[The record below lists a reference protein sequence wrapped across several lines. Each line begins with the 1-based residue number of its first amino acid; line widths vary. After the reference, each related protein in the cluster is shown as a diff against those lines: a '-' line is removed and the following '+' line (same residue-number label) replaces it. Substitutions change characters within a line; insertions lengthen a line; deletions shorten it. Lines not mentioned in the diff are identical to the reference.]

1 MAYRNKDG
9 EGIGQDWFVE
19 ADNSK
24 NFDSGRRRNILT
36 ETQRDLSN
44 EEANLIASNI
54 GVEKNI
60 VFAEAS
66 ELIPLRKGMSVEQM
80 RQAIMDYQSKH
91 LLDVDGRI
99 GKQTYEE
106 IKAEKYFDNNKLF
119 ETYKVNGISVRDQEL
134 ILYSLRNL
142 RKGSWMYN
150 NIISSVNQLEQAL
163 KLTNNQERL
172 DEYSDFFAEVNRIKD
187 NYKNSPQFKNDLAEN
202 AGPRE
207 SVYLTFKK
215 IAKGEIPVGEGL
227 KQLWGDPRTRFVLS
241 IMLIFGIFPDELKSK
256 IPLMGSFFKR
266 LILLGLI
273 TTMGSGVV
281 KWAGID
287 DMMKDVDEAFEKAKS
302 AAKGLPSPTQA
313 KGDLGAGARDGY
325 KTTSETIDDI
335 KNGKT
340 PSWVQKVYDGV
351 EKGGKKVV
359 KTAQEGAMY
368 FGNKVTELFDGNANL
383 LKSKNEK
390 TLAVP
395 SEEFGTIL
403 PIVSNDEIFPK
414 SKIIDVKRA
423 AETGFGD
430 LKKYFSEGTNKS
442 LLKGVPDEKKKERE
456 KNVTKC
462 VLQICKKGELLGD
475 EALIGNVFLGE
486 DYNSWLGEKEY
497 IKDNFLDDEIKKLTS
512 EINDEDV
519 KNEVMGMS
527 GVLFLNTPDEAISK
541 LKNIQTN
548 NPNDKQK
555 IEEIIEI
562 YQMKL
567 DFDNE
572 IKYLE
577 NIKEIPSGGASE
589 ISKKIIELED
599 KRAKLFNKYK
609 ASKLASNLRKEY
621 SKIYFEKDLLLLKG
635 IPTGYKFDEPNLG
648 KDFYPSMEAQYRK
661 ELFIDKEKIDEAYS
675 KIGNLPT
682 DGGNLDKFY
691 SYFSE
696 ELAKNLEEILKIS
709 KKYEQ
714 REKTI
719 TGLEGKTV
727 DNIIFYE
734 FSGNLDNLSYE
745 EQFIVDILFKYNEAQ
760 KRIEDVKNTID
771 NLKNGDIETI
781 NNLKKELD
789 ENSKNAI
796 NFQANRKNYEEKI
809 KEICGKIYK
818 NKLPDNFSEIWNWIN
833 GSNTVSRYKELENRM
848 KIIYG
853 DNYTFGAEG
862 VSTALLGLKIY
873 FDKVTGDVKQEVV
886 IGLNN
891 DKLNLN
897 LEQAGLLDSYKVFYD
912 SLPERFKKYFTDY
925 KNKEEMNKTR
935 ISGIIDSIRI
945 VNKEIKKE
953 ENKNMNGDHNSFKNQ
968 YKNFTKELE
977 DFGKKEIKI

>member
-1 MAYRNKDG
+1 MAYRNKDW
-9 EGIGQDWFVE
+9 EWIGQDWFVE

-24 NFDSGRRRNILT
+24 NFDSWRRRNILT

-54 GVEKNI
+54 WVEKNI

-66 ELIPLRKGMSVEQM
+66 ELIPLRKWMSVEQM

-99 GKQTYEE
+99 WKQTYEE

-119 ETYKVNGISVRDQEL
+119 ETYKVNWISVRDQEL
-134 ILYSLRNL
+134 ILHSLRNL
-142 RKGSWMYN
+142 RKWSWMYN

-187 NYKNSPQFKNDLAEN
+187 NYKNSPQFKKDWNEN
-202 AGPRE
+202 AWPRE

-215 IAKGEIPVGEGL
+215 IAKWEIPVWEWL

-241 IMLIFGIFPDELKSK
+241 IMLIFWIFPDELKSK
-256 IPLMGSFFKR
+256 IPLMWSFFKR
-266 LILLGLI
+266 LILLWLI
-273 TTMGSGVV
+273 TTMWSGVV
-281 KWAGID
+281 KWAWID

-302 AAKGLPSPTQA
+302 AAKWLPSPTQA
-313 KGDLGAGARDGY
+313 KWDLWAGARDWY

-335 KNGKT
+335 KNWKT
-340 PSWVQKVYDGV
+340 PSWVQKVYDWV
-351 EKGGKKVV
+351 EKGWKKVV
-359 KTAQEGAMY
+359 KTAQEWATY
-368 FGNKVTELFDGNANL
+368 FWNKVTELFDGNANL

-395 SEEFGTIL
+395 SEEFWTIL

-423 AETGFGD
+423 AETGFWD

-442 LLKGVPDEKKKERE
+442 LLKWVPDEKKKERE

-462 VLQICKKGELLGD
+462 VLQICKKWKLLWD
-475 EALIGNVFLGE
+475 EALIWNVFLWE
-486 DYNSWLGEKEY
+486 DYNSWLWEKEY

-512 EINDEDV
+512 KINDKDV
-519 KNEVMGMS
+519 KNEVMWMS

-555 IEEIIEI
+555 IEEIKNI

-567 DFDNE
+567 DFDNGVKSLEE
-572 IKYLE
+572 IQTVWWIHMINEQLQRIQTE
-577 NIKEIPSGGASE
+577 
-589 ISKKIIELED
+589 
-599 KRAKLFNKYK
+599 RANLFNKYRTN
-609 ASKLASNLRKEY
+609 LAVWLKEQY
-621 SKIYFEKDLLLLKG
+621 NKIYNEKDKLLLNLV
-635 IPTGYKFDEPNLG
+635 PSNFTVDEPNLW
-648 KDFYPSMEAQYRK
+648 KEWYPTINAHDRK
-661 ELFIDKEKIDEAYS
+661 ELLNDKEKLDINFS
-675 KIGNLPT
+675 KIWELPT
-682 DGGNLDKFY
+682 DWWNLDSFY
-691 SYFSE
+691 LYFTDETAISLKNILEISE
-696 ELAKNLEEILKIS
+696 KYAKRELEIDWLTEKEGNYEFDWKKWEEISNEDKLTVEILLKYTEI
-709 KKYEQ
+709 KNKIE
-714 REKTI
+714 
-719 TGLEGKTV
+719 
-727 DNIIFYE
+727 IF
-734 FSGNLDNLSYE
+734 
-745 EQFIVDILFKYNEAQ
+745 
-760 KRIEDVKNTID
+760 KNTVE
-771 NLKNGDIETI
+771 NLKNRDVEEINKFKETLKNDSE
-781 NNLKKELD
+781 NNPNFFR
-789 ENSKNAI
+789 ENIS
-796 NFQANRKNYEEKI
+796 NYENKI
-809 KEICGKIYK
+809 KEICWKIYK

-833 GSNTVSRYKELENRM
+833 WSNTVSRYKELENRM

-853 DNYTFGAEG
+853 DNYTFWAEG

-873 FDKVTGDVKQEVV
+873 FDKVTWDVKQEVV
-886 IGLNN
+886 IELKD

-897 LEQAGLLDSYKVFYD
+897 LEQAWLLDSYKVFYD

-935 ISGIIDSIRI
+935 ISWIIDSIRI
-945 VNKEIKKE
+945 VNKEIKRE
-953 ENKNMNGDHNSFKNQ
+953 ENKNMNGDHNSFKDQ
-968 YKNFTKELE
+968 YKTFTEKLK
-977 DFGKKEIKI
+977 DFWEKEIKI

>member
-1 MAYRNKDG
+1 MAYRNKDW
-9 EGIGQDWFVE
+9 EWIGQDWFVE

-24 NFDSGRRRNILT
+24 NFDSWRRRNILT

-54 GVEKNI
+54 WVEKNI

-66 ELIPLRKGMSVEQM
+66 ELIPLRKWMSVEQM

-99 GKQTYEE
+99 WKQTYEE

-119 ETYKVNGISVRDQEL
+119 ETYKVNWISVRDQEL

-142 RKGSWMYN
+142 RKWSWMYN

-202 AGPRE
+202 AWPRE

-215 IAKGEIPVGEGL
+215 IAKWEIPVWEWL

-241 IMLIFGIFPDELKSK
+241 IMLIFWIFPDELKSK
-256 IPLMGSFFKR
+256 IPLMWSFFKR
-266 LILLGLI
+266 LILLWLI
-273 TTMGSGVV
+273 TTMWSGVV
-281 KWAGID
+281 KWAWID

-302 AAKGLPSPTQA
+302 AAKWLPSPTQA
-313 KGDLGAGARDGY
+313 KWDLWAGARDWY

-335 KNGKT
+335 KNWKT
-340 PSWVQKVYDGV
+340 PSWVQKVYDWV
-351 EKGGKKVV
+351 EKGWKKVF
-359 KTAQEGAMY
+359 KTAQEWAMY
-368 FGNKVTELFDGNANL
+368 FWNKVTELFDGNANL

-390 TLAVP
+390 AVP
-395 SEEFGTIL
+395 SEEFWTIL

-423 AETGFGD
+423 AEKGFWN
-430 LKKYFSEGTNKS
+430 LKKYFSEETNKS
-442 LLKGVPDEKKKERE
+442 LLKWVPDEKRKERE

-462 VLQICKKGELLGD
+462 VLQICKKWELLWD
-475 EALIGNVFLGE
+475 EALIWNVFLWE
-486 DYNSWLGEKEY
+486 DYNSLLWEKEY

-512 EINDEDV
+512 KINDKDV
-519 KNEVMGMS
+519 KNEVMWMS

-555 IEEIIEI
+555 IEEIKNI

-567 DFDNE
+567 DFDNGV
-572 IKYLE
+572 KSLE
-577 NIKEIPSGGASE
+577 KIQTVWWIPVINE
-589 ISKKIIELED
+589 QLQRIQTE
-599 KRAKLFNKYK
+599 RANLFNKYRTN
-609 ASKLASNLRKEY
+609 LAVWLKEQY
-621 SKIYFEKDLLLLKG
+621 NKIYNEKDKLLLNLV
-635 IPTGYKFDEPNLG
+635 PSNFTVDEPNLW
-648 KDFYPSMEAQYRK
+648 KEWYPTINAHDRK
-661 ELFIDKEKIDEAYS
+661 ELLNDKEELDINFPKIWE
-675 KIGNLPT
+675 LPT
-682 DGGNLDKFY
+682 DWWNLDSFY
-691 SYFSE
+691 LYFTDETAISLKNILEISE
-696 ELAKNLEEILKIS
+696 KYAKRELKIDWLTEKEGNYEFDWKEWEKISNEDKLTVEILLKYTEIKNKI
-709 KKYEQ
+709 E
-714 REKTI
+714 
-719 TGLEGKTV
+719 
-727 DNIIFYE
+727 IF
-734 FSGNLDNLSYE
+734 
-745 EQFIVDILFKYNEAQ
+745 
-760 KRIEDVKNTID
+760 KNTVE
-771 NLKNGDIETI
+771 NLKNRDVEEINKFKETLKNDSE
-781 NNLKKELD
+781 NNL
-789 ENSKNAI
+789 
-796 NFQANRKNYEEKI
+796 NFFREKISNYENKI
-809 KEICGKIYK
+809 KEICWKIYK
-818 NKLPDNFSEIWNWIN
+818 NKLPDNFSEIWDWVNW
-833 GSNTVSRYKELENRM
+833 SNTVSRYKELENRM

-853 DNYTFGAEG
+853 DNYTFWAEG

-873 FDKVTGDVKQEVV
+873 FDKVTWDVKQEVV

-897 LEQAGLLDSYKVFYD
+897 LEQAWLLDSYKVFYD

-935 ISGIIDSIRI
+935 ISWIIDSIRI

-968 YKNFTKELE
+968 YKSFTKKLE
-977 DFGKKEIKI
+977 DFWEKEIKI

>member
-1 MAYRNKDG
+1 MAYRNKDW
-9 EGIGQDWFVE
+9 EWIGQDWFVE

-24 NFDSGRRRNILT
+24 NFDSWRRRNILT

-54 GVEKNI
+54 WVEKNI

-66 ELIPLRKGMSVEQM
+66 ELIPLKKWMSVEQM

-99 GKQTYEE
+99 WKQTYEE

-119 ETYKVNGISVRDQEL
+119 ETYKVNWISVRDQEL
-134 ILYSLRNL
+134 ILHSLRNL
-142 RKGSWMYN
+142 RKWSWMYN

-202 AGPRE
+202 AWPRE

-215 IAKGEIPVGEGL
+215 IAKWEIPVWEWL

-241 IMLIFGIFPDELKSK
+241 IMLIFWIFPDELKSK
-256 IPLMGSFFKR
+256 IPLMWSFFKR
-266 LILLGLI
+266 LILLWLI
-273 TTMGSGVV
+273 TTMWSGVV
-281 KWAGID
+281 KWAWID
-287 DMMKDVDEAFEKAKS
+287 DMIKDVDEAFEKAKS
-302 AAKGLPSPTQA
+302 AAKWLPSLTQA
-313 KGDLGAGARDGY
+313 KWDLWAGARDWY

-335 KNGKT
+335 KNWKT
-340 PSWVQKVYDGV
+340 PSWVQKVYDWV
-351 EKGGKKVV
+351 EKGWKKVV
-359 KTAQEGAMY
+359 KTAQEWAMY
-368 FGNKVTELFDGNANL
+368 FWNKVTELFDGNANL

-395 SEEFGTIL
+395 SEEFWTIL

-414 SKIIDVKRA
+414 SKIIDVKKA
-423 AETGFGD
+423 AEAGFWD

-442 LLKGVPDEKKKERE
+442 LLKWVPYEKRKERE

-462 VLQICKKGELLGD
+462 VLQICEKWELLWD
-475 EALIGNVFLGE
+475 EALIWNVFLWE
-486 DYNSWLGEKEY
+486 DYNSWLWEKEY

-519 KNEVMGMS
+519 KNEVMWMS

-555 IEEIIEI
+555 IEEIKNI

-567 DFDNE
+567 DFDNGV
-572 IKYLE
+572 KSLE
-577 NIKEIPSGGASE
+577 
-589 ISKKIIELED
+589 KIQTVWWIHMINEQLQRIQTE
-599 KRAKLFNKYK
+599 RANLFNKYRTN
-609 ASKLASNLRKEY
+609 LAVWLKEQY
-621 SKIYFEKDLLLLKG
+621 NKIYNEKDKLLLNLV
-635 IPTGYKFDEPNLG
+635 PSNFTVDEPNLW
-648 KDFYPSMEAQYRK
+648 KEWYPTINAHDRK
-661 ELFIDKEKIDEAYS
+661 ELLNDKENLDINFPKIWE
-675 KIGNLPT
+675 LPT
-682 DGGNLDKFY
+682 DWWNLDSFY
-691 SYFSE
+691 LYFTDETAISLKNILEISE
-696 ELAKNLEEILKIS
+696 KYAKRELEIDWLTEKEGNYEFDWKKWEEISNEDKLTVEILLKYTEI
-709 KKYEQ
+709 KNKIE
-714 REKTI
+714 
-719 TGLEGKTV
+719 
-727 DNIIFYE
+727 IF
-734 FSGNLDNLSYE
+734 
-745 EQFIVDILFKYNEAQ
+745 
-760 KRIEDVKNTID
+760 KNTVE
-771 NLKNGDIETI
+771 NLKNRDVEEINKLKETLKNDSE
-781 NNLKKELD
+781 NNPNFFR
-789 ENSKNAI
+789 ENIS
-796 NFQANRKNYEEKI
+796 NYENKI
-809 KEICGKIYK
+809 KEICWKIYK

-833 GSNTVSRYKELENRM
+833 WSNTVSRYKELENRM

-853 DNYTFGAEG
+853 DNYTFWAEG

-873 FDKVTGDVKQEVV
+873 FDKVTWDVKQEVV
-886 IGLNN
+886 IELKD

-897 LEQAGLLDSYKVFYD
+897 LEQAWLLDSYKVFYD

-935 ISGIIDSIRI
+935 ISWIIDSIRI
-945 VNKEIKKE
+945 VNKEIKRE
-953 ENKNMNGDHNSFKNQ
+953 ENKNMNGDHNSFKDQ
-968 YKNFTKELE
+968 YKTFTEKLK
-977 DFGKKEIKI
+977 DFWEKEIKI

>member
-1 MAYRNKDG
+1 MAYRNKDW
-9 EGIGQDWFVE
+9 EWIGQDWFVE

-24 NFDSGRRRNILT
+24 NFDSWRRRNILT

-54 GVEKNI
+54 WVEKNI

-66 ELIPLRKGMSVEQM
+66 ELIPLRKWMSVEQM

-99 GKQTYEE
+99 WKQTYEE

-119 ETYKVNGISVRDQEL
+119 ETYKVNWISVRDQEL

-142 RKGSWMYN
+142 RKWSWMYN

-202 AGPRE
+202 AWPRE

-215 IAKGEIPVGEGL
+215 IAKWEIPVWEWL

-241 IMLIFGIFPDELKSK
+241 IMLIFWIFPDELKSK
-256 IPLMGSFFKR
+256 IPLMWSFFKR
-266 LILLGLI
+266 LILLWLI
-273 TTMGSGVV
+273 TTMWSGVV
-281 KWAGID
+281 KWAWID

-302 AAKGLPSPTQA
+302 AAKWLPSPTQA
-313 KGDLGAGARDGY
+313 KWDLWAGARDWY

-335 KNGKT
+335 KNWKT
-340 PSWVQKVYDGV
+340 PSWVQKVYDWV
-351 EKGGKKVV
+351 EKGWKKVV
-359 KTAQEGAMY
+359 KTAQEWAMY
-368 FGNKVTELFDGNANL
+368 FWNKVTELFDGNANL
-383 LKSKNEK
+383 LSKNEK
-390 TLAVP
+390 ILAVP
-395 SEEFGTIL
+395 SEEFWTIL

-423 AETGFGD
+423 AETDFWD

-442 LLKGVPDEKKKERE
+442 LLKWVPDEKKKERE

-462 VLQICKKGELLGD
+462 VLQICKKWELLWD
-475 EALIGNVFLGE
+475 EALIWNVFLWE
-486 DYNSWLGEKEY
+486 DYNSWLWEKEY

-512 EINDEDV
+512 KINDKDV
-519 KNEVMGMS
+519 KNEVMWMS

-555 IEEIIEI
+555 IEEIKNI

-567 DFDNE
+567 DFDNGV
-572 IKYLE
+572 KSLE
-577 NIKEIPSGGASE
+577 
-589 ISKKIIELED
+589 KIQTVWWIHMINEQLQRIQTE
-599 KRAKLFNKYK
+599 RANLFNKYRTN
-609 ASKLASNLRKEY
+609 LAVWLKEQY
-621 SKIYFEKDLLLLKG
+621 NKIYNEKDKLLLNLV
-635 IPTGYKFDEPNLG
+635 PSNFTVDEPNLW
-648 KDFYPSMEAQYRK
+648 KEWYPTINAHDRK
-661 ELFIDKEKIDEAYS
+661 ELLNDKENLDINFPKIWE
-675 KIGNLPT
+675 LPT
-682 DGGNLDKFY
+682 DWWNLDSFY
-691 SYFSE
+691 LYFTDETAISLKNILEISE
-696 ELAKNLEEILKIS
+696 KYAKRELEIDWLTEKEGNYEFDWKKWEEISNEDKLTVEILLKYTEI
-709 KKYEQ
+709 KNKIE
-714 REKTI
+714 
-719 TGLEGKTV
+719 
-727 DNIIFYE
+727 IF
-734 FSGNLDNLSYE
+734 
-745 EQFIVDILFKYNEAQ
+745 
-760 KRIEDVKNTID
+760 KNTVE
-771 NLKNGDIETI
+771 NLKNRDVEEINKLKETLKNDSE
-781 NNLKKELD
+781 NNPNFFR
-789 ENSKNAI
+789 ENIS
-796 NFQANRKNYEEKI
+796 NYENKI
-809 KEICGKIYK
+809 KEICWKIYK

-833 GSNTVSRYKELENRM
+833 WSNTVSRYKELENRM

-853 DNYTFGAEG
+853 DNYTFWAEG

-873 FDKVTGDVKQEVV
+873 FDKVTWDVKQEVV
-886 IGLNN
+886 IELKD

-897 LEQAGLLDSYKVFYD
+897 LEQAWLLDSYKVFYD

-935 ISGIIDSIRI
+935 ISWIIDSIRI
-945 VNKEIKKE
+945 VNKEIKRE
-953 ENKNMNGDHNSFKNQ
+953 ENKNMNGDHNSFKDQ
-968 YKNFTKELE
+968 YKTFTEKLK
-977 DFGKKEIKI
+977 DFWEKEIKI

>member
-1 MAYRNKDG
+1 MAYRNKDW
-9 EGIGQDWFVE
+9 EWIGQDWFVE

-24 NFDSGRRRNILT
+24 NFDSWRRRNILT

-54 GVEKNI
+54 WVEKNI

-66 ELIPLRKGMSVEQM
+66 ELIPLRKWMSVEQM

-99 GKQTYEE
+99 WKQTYEE

-119 ETYKVNGISVRDQEL
+119 ETYKVNWISVRDQEL

-142 RKGSWMYN
+142 RKWSWMYN

-202 AGPRE
+202 AWPRE

-215 IAKGEIPVGEGL
+215 IAKWEIPVWEWL

-241 IMLIFGIFPDELKSK
+241 IMLIFWIFPDELKSK
-256 IPLMGSFFKR
+256 IPLMWSFFKR
-266 LILLGLI
+266 LILLWLI
-273 TTMGSGVV
+273 TTMWSGVV
-281 KWAGID
+281 KWAWID

-302 AAKGLPSPTQA
+302 AAKWLPSPTQA
-313 KGDLGAGARDGY
+313 KWDLWAGARDWY
-325 KTTSETIDDI
+325 KTTSETINDI
-335 KNGKT
+335 KNWKT
-340 PSWVQKVYDGV
+340 PSWVQKVYDWV
-351 EKGGKKVV
+351 EKGWKKVV
-359 KTAQEGAMY
+359 KTAQEWAMY
-368 FGNKVTELFDGNANL
+368 FWNKVTELFDGNANL
-383 LKSKNEK
+383 LIKNEK

-395 SEEFGTIL
+395 SEEFWTIL

-423 AETGFGD
+423 AETGFWD
-430 LKKYFSEGTNKS
+430 LKKYFSEETNKA
-442 LLKGVPDEKKKERE
+442 LFKWVPDEKREERE

-462 VLQICKKGELLGD
+462 VLQICKKWELLWD
-475 EALIGNVFLGE
+475 EALIWNVFLWE
-486 DYNSWLGEKEY
+486 DYNSWLWEKEY

-512 EINDEDV
+512 KIKDKDV
-519 KNEVMGMS
+519 KNEVMWMS
-527 GVLFLNTPDEAISK
+527 GVLLRTSPEKAIKQLNSINEK
-541 LKNIQTN
+541 TN
-548 NPNDKQK
+548 KEDKK
-555 IEEIIEI
+555 RIEKIIEI

-577 NIKEIPSGGASE
+577 NIKEIPSGWASE

-609 ASKLASNLRKEY
+609 ASELASNLRKEY
-621 SKIYFEKDLLLLKG
+621 SKIYFEKDLLLLKW
-635 IPTGYKFDEPNLG
+635 IPTGYKFDEPNLW

-675 KIGNLPT
+675 KIWNLPT
-682 DGGNLDKFY
+682 DWWNLDKFY

-727 DNIIFYE
+727 DNITFYE
-734 FSGNLDNLSYE
+734 FSWNLDNLSYE

-809 KEICGKIYK
+809 KEICWKIYK

-833 GSNTVSRYKELENRM
+833 WSNTVSRYKELENRM
-848 KIIYG
+848 KIISS
-853 DNYTFGAEG
+853 DTTFWADDVSEKLLELENYFKGTLEKERGKTKIKDVPNLLKGYVEFYNEVKKTEKIPENITQILPEPANIEDSPILKVIDYNNQFGNAIENN
-862 VSTALLGLKIY
+862 
-873 FDKVTGDVKQEVV
+873 KVA
-886 IGLNN
+886 IN
-891 DKLNLN
+891 DKLKEKFN
-897 LEQAGLLDSYKVFYD
+897 
-912 SLPERFKKYFTDY
+912 SLQ
-925 KNKEEMNKTR
+925 
-935 ISGIIDSIRI
+935 
-945 VNKEIKKE
+945 
-953 ENKNMNGDHNSFKNQ
+953 NSLRE
-968 YKNFTKELE
+968 YIG
-977 DFGKKEIKI
+977 GK

>member
-1 MAYRNKDG
+1 MAYRNKDW
-9 EGIGQDWFVE
+9 EWIGQDWFVE

-24 NFDSGRRRNILT
+24 NFDSWRRRNILT

-54 GVEKNI
+54 WVEKNI

-66 ELIPLRKGMSVEQM
+66 ELIPLRKWMSVEQM

-99 GKQTYEE
+99 WKQTYEE

-119 ETYKVNGISVRDQEL
+119 ETYKVNWISVRDQEL

-142 RKGSWMYN
+142 RKWSWMYN

-202 AGPRE
+202 AWPRE
-207 SVYLTFKK
+207 RVYLTFKK
-215 IAKGEIPVGEGL
+215 IAKWEIPVWEWL

-241 IMLIFGIFPDELKSK
+241 IMLIFWIFPDELKSK
-256 IPLMGSFFKR
+256 IPLMWSFFKR
-266 LILLGLI
+266 LILLWLI
-273 TTMGSGVV
+273 TTMWSGVV
-281 KWAGID
+281 KWAWID

-302 AAKGLPSPTQA
+302 AAKWLPSPTQA
-313 KGDLGAGARDGY
+313 KWDLWAGARDWY

-335 KNGKT
+335 KNWKT
-340 PSWVQKVYDGV
+340 PSWVQKVYDWV
-351 EKGGKKVV
+351 EKGWKKVF
-359 KTAQEGAMY
+359 KTAQEWAMY
-368 FGNKVTELFDGNANL
+368 FWNKVTELFDGNANL

-390 TLAVP
+390 AVP
-395 SEEFGTIL
+395 SEEFWTIL

-423 AETGFGD
+423 AEKGFWN
-430 LKKYFSEGTNKS
+430 LKKYFSEETNKS
-442 LLKGVPDEKKKERE
+442 LLKWVPDEKRKERE

-462 VLQICKKGELLGD
+462 VLQICKKWELLWD
-475 EALIGNVFLGE
+475 EALIWNVFLWE
-486 DYNSWLGEKEY
+486 DYNSLLWEKEY

-512 EINDEDV
+512 KINDKDV
-519 KNEVMGMS
+519 KNEVMWMS

-555 IEEIIEI
+555 IEEIKNI

-567 DFDNE
+567 DFDNGV
-572 IKYLE
+572 KSLE
-577 NIKEIPSGGASE
+577 KIQTVWWIPVINE
-589 ISKKIIELED
+589 QLQRIQTE
-599 KRAKLFNKYK
+599 RANLFNKYRTN
-609 ASKLASNLRKEY
+609 LAVWLKEQY
-621 SKIYFEKDLLLLKG
+621 NKIYNEKDKLLLNLV
-635 IPTGYKFDEPNLG
+635 PSNFTVDEPNLW
-648 KDFYPSMEAQYRK
+648 KEWYPTINAHDRK
-661 ELFIDKEKIDEAYS
+661 ELLNDKEELDINFPKIWE
-675 KIGNLPT
+675 LPT
-682 DGGNLDKFY
+682 DWWNLDSFY
-691 SYFSE
+691 LYFTDETAISLKNILEISE
-696 ELAKNLEEILKIS
+696 KYAKRELKIDWLTEKEGNYEFDWKEWEKISNEDKLTVEILLKYTEIKNKI
-709 KKYEQ
+709 E
-714 REKTI
+714 
-719 TGLEGKTV
+719 
-727 DNIIFYE
+727 IF
-734 FSGNLDNLSYE
+734 
-745 EQFIVDILFKYNEAQ
+745 
-760 KRIEDVKNTID
+760 KNTVE
-771 NLKNGDIETI
+771 NLKNRDVEEINKFKETLKNDSE
-781 NNLKKELD
+781 NNL
-789 ENSKNAI
+789 
-796 NFQANRKNYEEKI
+796 NFFREKISNYENKI
-809 KEICGKIYK
+809 KEICWKIYK
-818 NKLPDNFSEIWNWIN
+818 NKLPDNFSEIWDWVNW
-833 GSNTVSRYKELENRM
+833 SNTVSRYKELENRM

-853 DNYTFGAEG
+853 DNYTFWAEG

-873 FDKVTGDVKQEVV
+873 FDKVTWDVKQEVV

-897 LEQAGLLDSYKVFYD
+897 LEQAWLLDSYKVFYD

-935 ISGIIDSIRI
+935 ISWIIDSIRI

-968 YKNFTKELE
+968 YKSFTKKLE
-977 DFGKKEIKI
+977 DFWEKEIKI

>member
-1 MAYRNKDG
+1 MAYRNKDW
-9 EGIGQDWFVE
+9 EWIGQDWFVE

-24 NFDSGRRRNILT
+24 NFDSWRRRNILT

-54 GVEKNI
+54 WVEKNI

-66 ELIPLRKGMSVEQM
+66 ELIPLRKWMSVEQM
-80 RQAIMDYQSKH
+80 KQAIMTYQSIH

-99 GKQTYEE
+99 WKQTYEE

-119 ETYKVNGISVRDQEL
+119 ETYKVNWISVRDQEL
-134 ILYSLRNL
+134 ILHSLRNL
-142 RKGSWMYN
+142 RKWSLMYDR
-150 NIISSVNQLEQAL
+150 IISSVNQLEQAL

-187 NYKNSPQFKNDLAEN
+187 NYKNSPQFKKDWNEN
-202 AGPRE
+202 AWPRE

-215 IAKGEIPVGEGL
+215 IAKWEIPVWEWL

-241 IMLIFGIFPDELKSK
+241 IMLIFWIFPDELKSK
-256 IPLMGSFFKR
+256 IPLMWSFFKR
-266 LILLGLI
+266 LILLWLI
-273 TTMGSGVV
+273 TTMWSGVV
-281 KWAGID
+281 KWAWID

-302 AAKGLPSPTQA
+302 AAKWLPSPTQA
-313 KGDLGAGARDGY
+313 KWDLWAGARDWY
-325 KTTSETIDDI
+325 KATSETIDDI
-335 KNGKT
+335 KNWKT
-340 PSWVQKVYDGV
+340 PSWVQKVYDWV
-351 EKGGKKVV
+351 EKGWKKVV
-359 KTAQEGAMY
+359 KTAQEWAMY
-368 FGNKVTELFDGNANL
+368 FWNKVTELFDGNANL
-383 LKSKNEK
+383 LSKNEK

-395 SEEFGTIL
+395 SEEFWTIL

-423 AETGFGD
+423 AETGFWD
-430 LKKYFSEGTNKS
+430 LKKYFSEETNKA
-442 LLKGVPDEKKKERE
+442 LFKWVPDEKREERE

-462 VLQICKKGELLGD
+462 VLQICKKWELLWD
-475 EALIGNVFLGE
+475 EALIWNVFLWE
-486 DYNSWLGEKEY
+486 DYNSWLWEKEY

-512 EINDEDV
+512 KIKDKDV
-519 KNEVMGMS
+519 KNEVMWMA
-527 GVLFLNTPDEAISK
+527 GVLLRTSPEEAIKQLNSINEK
-541 LKNIQTN
+541 TN
-548 NPNDKQK
+548 KEDKK
-555 IEEIIEI
+555 RIEKIIEI

-577 NIKEIPSGGASE
+577 NIKEIPSGWASE

-599 KRAKLFNKYK
+599 KRAKLFDKYK

-621 SKIYFEKDLLLLKG
+621 SKIYFEKDLLLLKW
-635 IPTGYKFDEPNLG
+635 IPTGYKFDEPNLW
-648 KDFYPSMEAQYRK
+648 KDFYPWMEAQDRK

-675 KIGNLPT
+675 KIWNLPT
-682 DGGNLDKFY
+682 DWWNLDKFY

-696 ELAKNLEEILKIS
+696 ELAKNLEEILEIS
-709 KKYEQ
+709 EKYDK

-727 DNIIFYE
+727 DNKTFYE
-734 FSGNLDNLSYE
+734 FSWNLDNLSYE
-745 EQFIVDILFKYNEAQ
+745 EQFTVDILLKYTEAQ

-809 KEICGKIYK
+809 KEICWKIYK

-833 GSNTVSRYKELENRM
+833 WSNTVSRYKELENRM
-848 KIIYG
+848 KII
-853 DNYTFGAEG
+853 DSSVNFWADDVTKKLWDLEG
-862 VSTALLGLKIY
+862 YFRETLEKERGKTKIKDVPNLLKGYVEFYNEVKKTEKIPENITQILPEPANIEDSPILKVIDY
-873 FDKVTGDVKQEVV
+873 NNQFKNAIENNKVA
-886 IGLNN
+886 IN
-891 DKLNLN
+891 DKLKEKFN
-897 LEQAGLLDSYKVFYD
+897 
-912 SLPERFKKYFTDY
+912 SLQ
-925 KNKEEMNKTR
+925 
-935 ISGIIDSIRI
+935 
-945 VNKEIKKE
+945 
-953 ENKNMNGDHNSFKNQ
+953 NSLRE
-968 YKNFTKELE
+968 YIG
-977 DFGKKEIKI
+977 GK

>member
-1 MAYRNKDG
+1 MAYRNKDW
-9 EGIGQDWFVE
+9 EWIGQDWFVE

-24 NFDSGRRRNILT
+24 NFDSWRRRNILT

-54 GVEKNI
+54 WVEKNI

-66 ELIPLRKGMSVEQM
+66 ELIPLRKWMSVEQM

-99 GKQTYEE
+99 WKQTYEE

-119 ETYKVNGISVRDQEL
+119 ETYKVNWISVRDQEL
-134 ILYSLRNL
+134 ILHSLRNL
-142 RKGSWMYN
+142 RKWSWMYN

-202 AGPRE
+202 AWPRE

-215 IAKGEIPVGEGL
+215 IAKWEIPVWEWL

-241 IMLIFGIFPDELKSK
+241 IMLIFWIFPDELKSK
-256 IPLMGSFFKR
+256 IPLMWSFFKR
-266 LILLGLI
+266 LILLWLI
-273 TTMGSGVV
+273 TTMWSGVV
-281 KWAGID
+281 KWAWID

-302 AAKGLPSPTQA
+302 AAKWLPSPTQA
-313 KGDLGAGARDGY
+313 KWDLWAGARDWY

-335 KNGKT
+335 KNWKT
-340 PSWVQKVYDGV
+340 PSWVQKVYDWV
-351 EKGGKKVV
+351 EKGWKKVV
-359 KTAQEGAMY
+359 RTAQEWATY
-368 FGNKVTELFDGNANL
+368 FWNKVTELFDGNANL

-395 SEEFGTIL
+395 SEEFWTIL

-423 AETGFGD
+423 AETGFWD

-442 LLKGVPDEKKKERE
+442 LLKWVPDEKKKERE

-462 VLQICKKGELLGD
+462 VLQICKKWELLWD
-475 EALIGNVFLGE
+475 EALIWNVFLWE
-486 DYNSWLGEKEY
+486 DYNSWLWEKEY

-512 EINDEDV
+512 EINDKDV
-519 KNEVMGMS
+519 KNEVMWMS

-555 IEEIIEI
+555 IEEIINI

-567 DFDNE
+567 DFDNG
-572 IKYLE
+572 IKSLE
-577 NIKEIPSGGASE
+577 KIQTVWWIPVINKQLQRIQTE
-589 ISKKIIELED
+589 
-599 KRAKLFNKYK
+599 RANLFNKYRTN
-609 ASKLASNLRKEY
+609 LAVWLKEQY
-621 SKIYFEKDLLLLKG
+621 NKIYNEKDKLLLNLV
-635 IPTGYKFDEPNLG
+635 PSNFTVDEPNLW
-648 KDFYPSMEAQYRK
+648 KEWYPTINAHDRK
-661 ELFIDKEKIDEAYS
+661 ELLNDKEELDINFS
-675 KIGNLPT
+675 KIWELPT
-682 DGGNLDKFY
+682 DWWNLDSFY
-691 SYFSE
+691 LYLTDETAISLKNILEISE
-696 ELAKNLEEILKIS
+696 KYAKRELEIDWLTEKEGNYEFDWKKWEEISNEDKLTVEILLKYTEI
-709 KKYEQ
+709 KNKIE
-714 REKTI
+714 
-719 TGLEGKTV
+719 
-727 DNIIFYE
+727 IF
-734 FSGNLDNLSYE
+734 
-745 EQFIVDILFKYNEAQ
+745 
-760 KRIEDVKNTID
+760 KNTVE
-771 NLKNGDIETI
+771 NLKNRDVEEISKFKEKLKNDSE
-781 NNLKKELD
+781 NNPNFFR
-789 ENSKNAI
+789 ENISD
-796 NFQANRKNYEEKI
+796 YENKI
-809 KEICGKIYK
+809 KEICWKIYK
-818 NKLPDNFSEIWNWIN
+818 NKLPDNFSEIWNWVN
-833 GSNTVSRYKELENRM
+833 WSNTVSRYKELENRM

-853 DNYTFGAEG
+853 DNYTFWADEI
-862 VSTALLGLKIY
+862 SAALLGLKIY
-873 FDKVTGDVKQEVV
+873 FDKVTWDVKQEVV
-886 IGLNN
+886 IELKN

-897 LEQAGLLDSYKVFYD
+897 LEQAWLLDSYKGFYD

-935 ISGIIDSIRI
+935 ISWIIDSIRI

-953 ENKNMNGDHNSFKNQ
+953 ENKNMNGDHNSFKDQ
-968 YKNFTKELE
+968 YKTFTEKLK
-977 DFGKKEIKI
+977 DFWEKEIKI

>member
-1 MAYRNKDG
+1 MAYRNKDW
-9 EGIGQDWFVE
+9 EWIGQDWFVE

-24 NFDSGRRRNILT
+24 NFDSWRRRNILT

-54 GVEKNI
+54 WVEKNI

-66 ELIPLRKGMSVEQM
+66 ELIPLKKWMSVEQM

-99 GKQTYEE
+99 WKQTYEE

-119 ETYKVNGISVRDQEL
+119 ETYKVNWISVRDQEL
-134 ILYSLRNL
+134 ILHSLRNL
-142 RKGSWMYN
+142 RKWSWMYN

-202 AGPRE
+202 AWPRE

-215 IAKGEIPVGEGL
+215 IANWEISVWEWL

-241 IMLIFGIFPDELKSK
+241 IMLIFWIFPDELKSK
-256 IPLMGSFFKR
+256 IPLMWSFFKR
-266 LILLGLI
+266 LILLWLI
-273 TTMGSGVV
+273 TTMWSGVV
-281 KWAGID
+281 KWAWID

-302 AAKGLPSPTQA
+302 AANWLPSPTQA
-313 KGDLGAGARDGY
+313 KWDLWAGARDWY

-335 KNGKT
+335 KNWKT
-340 PSWVQKVYDGV
+340 PSWVQKVYDWV
-351 EKGGKKVV
+351 EKGWKKVV
-359 KTAQEGAMY
+359 KTAQEWAMY
-368 FGNKVTELFDGNANL
+368 FWNKVTELFDGNANL

-395 SEEFGTIL
+395 SEEFWTIL
-403 PIVSNDEIFPK
+403 PIVSNDEVFPK

-423 AETGFGD
+423 AETGFWD
-430 LKKYFSEGTNKS
+430 LKKYFSEETNKS
-442 LLKGVPDEKKKERE
+442 LLKWVPDEKRKERE

-462 VLQICKKGELLGD
+462 VLQICKKWELLWD
-475 EALIGNVFLGE
+475 EALIWNVFLWE
-486 DYNSWLGEKEY
+486 DYNSLLWEKEY
-497 IKDNFLDDEIKKLTS
+497 IKDNSLDDEIKKLTS
-512 EINDEDV
+512 KINDKDV
-519 KNEVMGMS
+519 KNEVMWMS

-555 IEEIIEI
+555 IEEIKNI

-567 DFDNE
+567 DFDNGV
-572 IKYLE
+572 KSLE
-577 NIKEIPSGGASE
+577 
-589 ISKKIIELED
+589 KIQTVWWIHMINEQLQRIQTE
-599 KRAKLFNKYK
+599 RANLFNKYRTN
-609 ASKLASNLRKEY
+609 LAVWLKEQY
-621 SKIYFEKDLLLLKG
+621 NKIYNEKDKLLLNLV
-635 IPTGYKFDEPNLG
+635 PSNSTVDEPNLW
-648 KDFYPSMEAQYRK
+648 KEWYPTINAHDRK
-661 ELFIDKEKIDEAYS
+661 ELLNDKEELDINFPKIWE
-675 KIGNLPT
+675 LPT
-682 DGGNLDKFY
+682 DWWNLDSFY
-691 SYFSE
+691 LYFTDETAISLKNILEISE
-696 ELAKNLEEILKIS
+696 KYAKRELKIDWLTEKEGNYEFDWKEWEKISNEDKLTVEILLKYTEIKNKI
-709 KKYEQ
+709 E
-714 REKTI
+714 
-719 TGLEGKTV
+719 
-727 DNIIFYE
+727 IF
-734 FSGNLDNLSYE
+734 
-745 EQFIVDILFKYNEAQ
+745 
-760 KRIEDVKNTID
+760 KNTVE
-771 NLKNGDIETI
+771 NLKNRDVEEINKFKETLKNDSE
-781 NNLKKELD
+781 NNL
-789 ENSKNAI
+789 
-796 NFQANRKNYEEKI
+796 NFFREKISNYENKI
-809 KEICGKIYK
+809 KEICWKIYK
-818 NKLPDNFSEIWNWIN
+818 NKLPDNFSEIWDWVNW
-833 GSNTVSRYKELENRM
+833 SNTVSRYKELENRM

-853 DNYTFGAEG
+853 DNYTFWAEG

-873 FDKVTGDVKQEVV
+873 FDKVTWDVKQEVV

-897 LEQAGLLDSYKVFYD
+897 LEQAWLLDSYKVFYD

-935 ISGIIDSIRI
+935 ISWIIDSIRI

-968 YKNFTKELE
+968 YKSFTKKLE
-977 DFGKKEIKI
+977 DFWEKEIKI

>member
-1 MAYRNKDG
+1 MAYRNKDW
-9 EGIGQDWFVE
+9 EWIGQDWFVE

-24 NFDSGRRRNILT
+24 NFDSWRRRNILT

-54 GVEKNI
+54 WVEKNI

-66 ELIPLRKGMSVEQM
+66 ELIPLKKWMSVEQM

-99 GKQTYEE
+99 WKQTYEE

-119 ETYKVNGISVRDQEL
+119 ETYKVNWISVRDQEL
-134 ILYSLRNL
+134 ILHSLRNL
-142 RKGSWMYN
+142 RKWSWMYN

-202 AGPRE
+202 AWPRE

-215 IAKGEIPVGEGL
+215 IANWEISVWEWL

-241 IMLIFGIFPDELKSK
+241 IMLIFWIFPDELKSK
-256 IPLMGSFFKR
+256 IPLMWSFFKR
-266 LILLGLI
+266 LILLWLI
-273 TTMGSGVV
+273 TTMWSGVV
-281 KWAGID
+281 KWAWID

-302 AAKGLPSPTQA
+302 AANWLPSPTQA
-313 KGDLGAGARDGY
+313 KWDLWAGARDWY

-335 KNGKT
+335 KNWKT
-340 PSWVQKVYDGV
+340 PSWVQKVYDWV
-351 EKGGKKVV
+351 EKGWKKVV
-359 KTAQEGAMY
+359 KTAQEWAMY
-368 FGNKVTELFDGNANL
+368 FWNKVTELFDGNANL

-395 SEEFGTIL
+395 SEEFWTIL
-403 PIVSNDEIFPK
+403 PIVSNYEVFPK

-423 AETGFGD
+423 AETGFWD
-430 LKKYFSEGTNKS
+430 LKKYFSEETNKS
-442 LLKGVPDEKKKERE
+442 LLKWVPDEKRKERE

-462 VLQICKKGELLGD
+462 VLQICKKWELLWD
-475 EALIGNVFLGE
+475 EALIWNVFLWE
-486 DYNSWLGEKEY
+486 DYNSLLWEKEY
-497 IKDNFLDDEIKKLTS
+497 IKDNSLDDEIKKLTS
-512 EINDEDV
+512 KINDKDV
-519 KNEVMGMS
+519 KNEVMWMS

-555 IEEIIEI
+555 IEEIKNI

-567 DFDNE
+567 DFDNGV
-572 IKYLE
+572 KSLE
-577 NIKEIPSGGASE
+577 
-589 ISKKIIELED
+589 KIQTVWWIHMINEQLQRIQTE
-599 KRAKLFNKYK
+599 RANLFNKYRTN
-609 ASKLASNLRKEY
+609 LAVWLKEQY
-621 SKIYFEKDLLLLKG
+621 NKIYNEKDKLLLNLV
-635 IPTGYKFDEPNLG
+635 PSNSTVDEPNLW
-648 KDFYPSMEAQYRK
+648 KEWYPTINAHDRK
-661 ELFIDKEKIDEAYS
+661 ELLNDKEELDINFPKIWE
-675 KIGNLPT
+675 LPT
-682 DGGNLDKFY
+682 DWWNLDSFY
-691 SYFSE
+691 LYFTDETAISLKNILEISE
-696 ELAKNLEEILKIS
+696 KYAKRELKIDWLTEKEGNYEFDWKEWEKISNEDKLTVEILLKYTEIKNKI
-709 KKYEQ
+709 E
-714 REKTI
+714 
-719 TGLEGKTV
+719 
-727 DNIIFYE
+727 IF
-734 FSGNLDNLSYE
+734 
-745 EQFIVDILFKYNEAQ
+745 
-760 KRIEDVKNTID
+760 KNTVE
-771 NLKNGDIETI
+771 NLKNRDVEEINKFKETLKNDSE
-781 NNLKKELD
+781 NNL
-789 ENSKNAI
+789 
-796 NFQANRKNYEEKI
+796 NFFREKISNYENKI
-809 KEICGKIYK
+809 KEICWKIYK
-818 NKLPDNFSEIWNWIN
+818 NKLPDNFSEIWDWVNW
-833 GSNTVSRYKELENRM
+833 SNTVSRYKELENRM

-853 DNYTFGAEG
+853 DNYTFWAEG

-873 FDKVTGDVKQEVV
+873 FDKVTWDVKQEVV

-897 LEQAGLLDSYKVFYD
+897 LEQAWLLDSYKVFYD

-935 ISGIIDSIRI
+935 ISWIIDSIRI

-968 YKNFTKELE
+968 YKSFTKKLE
-977 DFGKKEIKI
+977 DFWEKEIKI

>member
-1 MAYRNKDG
+1 MAYRNKDW
-9 EGIGQDWFVE
+9 EWIGQDWFVE

-24 NFDSGRRRNILT
+24 NFDSWRRRNILT

-54 GVEKNI
+54 WVEKNI

-66 ELIPLRKGMSVEQM
+66 ELIPLRKWMSVEQM

-99 GKQTYEE
+99 WKQTYEE

-119 ETYKVNGISVRDQEL
+119 ETYKINWISVRDQEL

-142 RKGSWMYN
+142 RKWSWMYN

-187 NYKNSPQFKNDLAEN
+187 NYKNSPQFKKDWNEN
-202 AGPRE
+202 AWPRE

-215 IAKGEIPVGEGL
+215 IAKWEIPVWEWL

-241 IMLIFGIFPDELKSK
+241 IMLIFWIFPDELKSK
-256 IPLMGSFFKR
+256 IPLMWSFFKR
-266 LILLGLI
+266 LILLWLI
-273 TTMGSGVV
+273 TTMWSGVV
-281 KWAGID
+281 KWAWID

-302 AAKGLPSPTQA
+302 AAKWLPSPTQA
-313 KGDLGAGARDGY
+313 KWDLWAGARDWY

-335 KNGKT
+335 KNWKT
-340 PSWVQKVYDGV
+340 PSWVQKVYDWV
-351 EKGGKKVV
+351 EKGWKKVF
-359 KTAQEGAMY
+359 KTAQEWAMY
-368 FGNKVTELFDGNANL
+368 FWNKVTELFDGNANL

-390 TLAVP
+390 AVP
-395 SEEFGTIL
+395 SEEFWTIL

-423 AETGFGD
+423 AEKGFWN
-430 LKKYFSEGTNKS
+430 LKKYFSEETNKS
-442 LLKGVPDEKKKERE
+442 LLKWVPDEKRKERE

-462 VLQICKKGELLGD
+462 VLQICKKWELLWD
-475 EALIGNVFLGE
+475 EALIWNVFLWE
-486 DYNSWLGEKEY
+486 DYNSLLWEKEY

-512 EINDEDV
+512 KINDKDV
-519 KNEVMGMS
+519 KNEVMWMS

-555 IEEIIEI
+555 IEEIKNI

-567 DFDNE
+567 DFDNGV
-572 IKYLE
+572 KSLE
-577 NIKEIPSGGASE
+577 KIQTVWWIPVINE
-589 ISKKIIELED
+589 QLQRIQTE
-599 KRAKLFNKYK
+599 RANLFNKYRTN
-609 ASKLASNLRKEY
+609 LAVWLKEQY
-621 SKIYFEKDLLLLKG
+621 NKIYNEKDKLLLNLV
-635 IPTGYKFDEPNLG
+635 PSNFTVDEPNLW
-648 KDFYPSMEAQYRK
+648 KEWYPTINAHDRK
-661 ELFIDKEKIDEAYS
+661 ELLNDKEKLDINFS
-675 KIGNLPT
+675 KIWELPT
-682 DGGNLDKFY
+682 DWWNLDSFY
-691 SYFSE
+691 LYLTDETAISLKNILEISE
-696 ELAKNLEEILKIS
+696 KYAKRELKIDWLTEKEGNYEFDWKEWEKISDEDKLTVEILLKYTEIKNKI
-709 KKYEQ
+709 E
-714 REKTI
+714 
-719 TGLEGKTV
+719 
-727 DNIIFYE
+727 IF
-734 FSGNLDNLSYE
+734 
-745 EQFIVDILFKYNEAQ
+745 
-760 KRIEDVKNTID
+760 KNTVE
-771 NLKNGDIETI
+771 NLKNRDVEEINKFKETLKNDSE
-781 NNLKKELD
+781 NNPNFFR
-789 ENSKNAI
+789 ENISD
-796 NFQANRKNYEEKI
+796 YENKI
-809 KEICGKIYK
+809 KEICWKIYK

-833 GSNTVSRYKELENRM
+833 WSNTVSRYKELENRM
-848 KIIYG
+848 KIISS
-853 DNYTFGAEG
+853 DTTFWADEI
-862 VSTALLGLKIY
+862 SEALLGLKIY
-873 FDKVTGDVKQEVV
+873 FDKVTWDVKQEVV

-897 LEQAGLLDSYKVFYD
+897 LEQAWLLDSYKVFYD

-935 ISGIIDSIRI
+935 ISWIIDSIRI

-968 YKNFTKELE
+968 YKSFTKKLE
-977 DFGKKEIKI
+977 DFWEKEIKI

>member
-1 MAYRNKDG
+1 MAYRNKDW
-9 EGIGQDWFVE
+9 EWIGQDWFVE

-24 NFDSGRRRNILT
+24 NFDSWRRRNILT

-54 GVEKNI
+54 WVEKNI

-66 ELIPLRKGMSVEQM
+66 ELIPLKKWMSVEQM

-99 GKQTYEE
+99 WKQTYEE

-119 ETYKVNGISVRDQEL
+119 ETYKVNWISVRDQEL
-134 ILYSLRNL
+134 ILHSLRHL
-142 RKGSWMYN
+142 RKWSWMYN

-202 AGPRE
+202 AWPRE

-215 IAKGEIPVGEGL
+215 IANWEISVWEWL

-241 IMLIFGIFPDELKSK
+241 IMLIFWIFPDELKSK
-256 IPLMGSFFKR
+256 IPLMWSFFKR
-266 LILLGLI
+266 LILLWLI
-273 TTMGSGVV
+273 TTMWSGVV
-281 KWAGID
+281 KWAWID

-302 AAKGLPSPTQA
+302 AAKWLPSPTQA
-313 KGDLGAGARDGY
+313 KWDLWAGARDWY

-335 KNGKT
+335 KNWKT
-340 PSWVQKVYDGV
+340 PSWVQKVYDWV
-351 EKGGKKVV
+351 EKGWKKVV
-359 KTAQEGAMY
+359 KTAQEWAMY
-368 FGNKVTELFDGNANL
+368 FWNKVTELFDGNANL

-395 SEEFGTIL
+395 SEEFWTIL

-423 AETGFGD
+423 AETGFWD

-442 LLKGVPDEKKKERE
+442 LLKWVPDEKRKERE

-462 VLQICKKGELLGD
+462 VLQICKKWELLWD
-475 EALIGNVFLGE
+475 EALIWNVFLWE
-486 DYNSWLGEKEY
+486 DYNSWLWEKEY
-497 IKDNFLDDEIKKLTS
+497 IKDNFLDNEIKKLTN
-512 EINDEDV
+512 EINDKDV
-519 KNEVMGMS
+519 KDEVMWMS
-527 GVLFLNTPDEAISK
+527 GVFFLNTPDEAISK

-555 IEEIIEI
+555 IEEIKNI

-567 DFDNE
+567 DFDNGV
-572 IKYLE
+572 KSLE
-577 NIKEIPSGGASE
+577 
-589 ISKKIIELED
+589 KIQTVWWIHMINEQLQRIQTE
-599 KRAKLFNKYK
+599 RANLFNKYRTN
-609 ASKLASNLRKEY
+609 LAVWLKEQY
-621 SKIYFEKDLLLLKG
+621 NKIYNEKDKLLLNLV
-635 IPTGYKFDEPNLG
+635 PSNFTVDEPNLW
-648 KDFYPSMEAQYRK
+648 KEWYPTINAHDRK
-661 ELFIDKEKIDEAYS
+661 ELLNDKENLDINFPKIWE
-675 KIGNLPT
+675 LPT
-682 DGGNLDKFY
+682 DWWNLDSFY
-691 SYFSE
+691 LYFTDETAISLKNILEISE
-696 ELAKNLEEILKIS
+696 KYAKRELEIDWLTEKEGNYEFDWKKWEEISNEDKLTVEILLKYTEI
-709 KKYEQ
+709 KNKIE
-714 REKTI
+714 
-719 TGLEGKTV
+719 
-727 DNIIFYE
+727 IF
-734 FSGNLDNLSYE
+734 
-745 EQFIVDILFKYNEAQ
+745 
-760 KRIEDVKNTID
+760 KNTVE
-771 NLKNGDIETI
+771 NLKNRDVEEINKLKETLKNDSE
-781 NNLKKELD
+781 NNPNFFR
-789 ENSKNAI
+789 ENIS
-796 NFQANRKNYEEKI
+796 NYENKI
-809 KEICGKIYK
+809 KEICWKIYK

-833 GSNTVSRYKELENRM
+833 WSNTVSRYKELENRM

-853 DNYTFGAEG
+853 DNYTFWAEG

-873 FDKVTGDVKQEVV
+873 FDKVTWDVKQEVV
-886 IGLNN
+886 IELKD

-897 LEQAGLLDSYKVFYD
+897 LEQAWLLDSYKVFYD

-935 ISGIIDSIRI
+935 ISWIIDSIRI
-945 VNKEIKKE
+945 VNKEIKRE
-953 ENKNMNGDHNSFKNQ
+953 ENKNMNGDHNSFKDQ
-968 YKNFTKELE
+968 YKTFTEKLK
-977 DFGKKEIKI
+977 DFWEKEIKI

>member
-1 MAYRNKDG
+1 MAYRNKDW
-9 EGIGQDWFVE
+9 EWIGQDWFVE

-24 NFDSGRRRNILT
+24 NFDSWRRRNILT

-54 GVEKNI
+54 WVEKNI

-66 ELIPLRKGMSVEQM
+66 ELIPLRKWMSVEQM

-99 GKQTYEE
+99 WKQTYEE

-119 ETYKVNGISVRDQEL
+119 ETYKVNWISVRDQEL

-142 RKGSWMYN
+142 RKWSWMYN

-202 AGPRE
+202 AWPRE

-215 IAKGEIPVGEGL
+215 IAKWEIPVWEWL

-241 IMLIFGIFPDELKSK
+241 IMLIFWIFPDELKSK
-256 IPLMGSFFKR
+256 IPLMWSFFKR
-266 LILLGLI
+266 LILLWLI
-273 TTMGSGVV
+273 TTMWSGVV
-281 KWAGID
+281 KWAWID

-302 AAKGLPSPTQA
+302 AAKWLPSPTQA
-313 KGDLGAGARDGY
+313 KWDLWAGARDWY

-335 KNGKT
+335 KNWKT
-340 PSWVQKVYDGV
+340 PSWVQKVYDWV
-351 EKGGKKVV
+351 EKGWKKVV
-359 KTAQEGAMY
+359 KTAQEWAMY
-368 FGNKVTELFDGNANL
+368 FWNKVTELFDGNANL

-395 SEEFGTIL
+395 SEEFWTIL

-423 AETGFGD
+423 AETGFWD

-442 LLKGVPDEKKKERE
+442 LLKWVPDEKRKERE

-462 VLQICKKGELLGD
+462 VLQICKKWELLWD
-475 EALIGNVFLGE
+475 EALIWNVFLWE
-486 DYNSWLGEKEY
+486 DYNSWLWEKEY
-497 IKDNFLDDEIKKLTS
+497 IKDNFLDNEIKKLTN
-512 EINDEDV
+512 EINDKDV
-519 KNEVMGMS
+519 KDEVMWMS
-527 GVLFLNTPDEAISK
+527 GVFFLNTPDEAISK

-555 IEEIIEI
+555 IEEIKNI

-567 DFDNE
+567 DFDNGV
-572 IKYLE
+572 KSLE
-577 NIKEIPSGGASE
+577 
-589 ISKKIIELED
+589 KIQTVWWIHMINEQLQRIQTE
-599 KRAKLFNKYK
+599 RANLFNKYRTN
-609 ASKLASNLRKEY
+609 LAVWLKEQY
-621 SKIYFEKDLLLLKG
+621 NKIYNEKDKLLLNLV
-635 IPTGYKFDEPNLG
+635 PSNFTVDEPNLW
-648 KDFYPSMEAQYRK
+648 KEWYPTINAHDRK
-661 ELFIDKEKIDEAYS
+661 ELLNDKENLDINFPKIWE
-675 KIGNLPT
+675 LPT
-682 DGGNLDKFY
+682 DWWNLDSFY
-691 SYFSE
+691 LYFTDETAISLKNILEISE
-696 ELAKNLEEILKIS
+696 KYAKRELEIDWLTEKEGNYEFDWKKWEEISNEDKLTVEILLKYTEI
-709 KKYEQ
+709 KNKIE
-714 REKTI
+714 
-719 TGLEGKTV
+719 
-727 DNIIFYE
+727 IF
-734 FSGNLDNLSYE
+734 
-745 EQFIVDILFKYNEAQ
+745 
-760 KRIEDVKNTID
+760 KNTVE
-771 NLKNGDIETI
+771 NLKNRDVEEINKLKETLKNDSE
-781 NNLKKELD
+781 NNPNFFR
-789 ENSKNAI
+789 ENIS
-796 NFQANRKNYEEKI
+796 NYENKI
-809 KEICGKIYK
+809 KEICWKIYK

-833 GSNTVSRYKELENRM
+833 WSNTVSRYKELENRM

-853 DNYTFGAEG
+853 DNYTFWAEG

-873 FDKVTGDVKQEVV
+873 FDKVTWDVKQEVV
-886 IGLNN
+886 IELKD

-897 LEQAGLLDSYKVFYD
+897 LEQAWLLDSYKVFYD

-935 ISGIIDSIRI
+935 ISWIIDSIRI
-945 VNKEIKKE
+945 VNKEIKRE
-953 ENKNMNGDHNSFKNQ
+953 ENKNMNGDHNSFKDQ
-968 YKNFTKELE
+968 YKTFTEKLK
-977 DFGKKEIKI
+977 DFWEKEIKI

>member
-1 MAYRNKDG
+1 MAYRNKDW
-9 EGIGQDWFVE
+9 EWIGQDWFVE

-24 NFDSGRRRNILT
+24 NFDSWRRRNILT

-54 GVEKNI
+54 WVEKNI

-66 ELIPLRKGMSVEQM
+66 ELIPLKKWMSVEQM

-99 GKQTYEE
+99 WKQTYEE

-119 ETYKVNGISVRDQEL
+119 ETYKVNWISVRDQEL
-134 ILYSLRNL
+134 ILHSLRNL
-142 RKGSWMYN
+142 RKWSWMYN

-202 AGPRE
+202 AWPRE

-215 IAKGEIPVGEGL
+215 IANWEISVWEWL

-241 IMLIFGIFPDELKSK
+241 IMLIFWIFPDELKSK
-256 IPLMGSFFKR
+256 IPLMWSFFKR
-266 LILLGLI
+266 LILLWLI
-273 TTMGSGVV
+273 TTMWSGVV
-281 KWAGID
+281 KWAWID

-302 AAKGLPSPTQA
+302 AANWLPSPTQA
-313 KGDLGAGARDGY
+313 KWDLWAGARDWY

-335 KNGKT
+335 KNWKT
-340 PSWVQKVYDGV
+340 PSWVQKVYDWV
-351 EKGGKKVV
+351 EKGWKKVV
-359 KTAQEGAMY
+359 KTAQEWAMY
-368 FGNKVTELFDGNANL
+368 FWNKVTELFDGNANL

-395 SEEFGTIL
+395 SEEFWTIL
-403 PIVSNDEIFPK
+403 PIVSNDEVFPK

-423 AETGFGD
+423 AETGFWD
-430 LKKYFSEGTNKS
+430 LKKYFSEETNKS
-442 LLKGVPDEKKKERE
+442 LLKWVPDEKRKERE

-462 VLQICKKGELLGD
+462 VLQICKKWELL
-475 EALIGNVFLGE
+475 
-486 DYNSWLGEKEY
+486 WEKEY
-497 IKDNFLDDEIKKLTS
+497 IKDNSLDDEIKKLTS
-512 EINDEDV
+512 KINDKDV
-519 KNEVMGMS
+519 KNEVMWMS

-555 IEEIIEI
+555 IEEIKNI

-567 DFDNE
+567 DFDNGV
-572 IKYLE
+572 KSLE
-577 NIKEIPSGGASE
+577 
-589 ISKKIIELED
+589 KIQTVWWIHMINEQLQRIQTE
-599 KRAKLFNKYK
+599 RANLFNKYRTN
-609 ASKLASNLRKEY
+609 LAVWLKEQY
-621 SKIYFEKDLLLLKG
+621 NKIYNEKDKLLLNLV
-635 IPTGYKFDEPNLG
+635 PSNSTVDEPNLW
-648 KDFYPSMEAQYRK
+648 KEWYPTINAHDRK
-661 ELFIDKEKIDEAYS
+661 ELLNDKEELDINFPKIWE
-675 KIGNLPT
+675 LPT
-682 DGGNLDKFY
+682 DWWNLDSFY
-691 SYFSE
+691 LYFTDETAISLKNILEISE
-696 ELAKNLEEILKIS
+696 KYAKRELKIDWLTEKEGNYEFDWKEWEKISNEDKLTVEILLKYTEIKNKI
-709 KKYEQ
+709 E
-714 REKTI
+714 
-719 TGLEGKTV
+719 
-727 DNIIFYE
+727 IF
-734 FSGNLDNLSYE
+734 
-745 EQFIVDILFKYNEAQ
+745 
-760 KRIEDVKNTID
+760 KNTVE
-771 NLKNGDIETI
+771 NLKNRDVEEINKFKETLKNDSE
-781 NNLKKELD
+781 NNL
-789 ENSKNAI
+789 
-796 NFQANRKNYEEKI
+796 NFFREKISNYENKI
-809 KEICGKIYK
+809 KEICWKIYK
-818 NKLPDNFSEIWNWIN
+818 NKLPDNFSEIWDWVNW
-833 GSNTVSRYKELENRM
+833 SNTVSRYKELENRM

-853 DNYTFGAEG
+853 DNYTFWAEG

-873 FDKVTGDVKQEVV
+873 FDKVTWDVKQEVV

-897 LEQAGLLDSYKVFYD
+897 LEQAWLLDSYKVFYD

-935 ISGIIDSIRI
+935 ISWIIDSIRI

-968 YKNFTKELE
+968 YKSFTKKLE
-977 DFGKKEIKI
+977 DFWEKEIKI

>member
-1 MAYRNKDG
+1 MAYRNKDW
-9 EGIGQDWFVE
+9 EWIGQDWFVE

-24 NFDSGRRRNILT
+24 NFDSWRRRNILT

-54 GVEKNI
+54 WVEKNI

-66 ELIPLRKGMSVEQM
+66 ELIPLRKWMSVEQM

-99 GKQTYEE
+99 WKQTYEE

-119 ETYKVNGISVRDQEL
+119 ETYKVNWISVRDQEL

-142 RKGSWMYN
+142 RKWSWMYN

-187 NYKNSPQFKNDLAEN
+187 NYKNSPQFKKDWNEN
-202 AGPRE
+202 AWPRE

-215 IAKGEIPVGEGL
+215 IAKWEIPVWEWL

-241 IMLIFGIFPDELKSK
+241 IMLIFWIFPDELKSK
-256 IPLMGSFFKR
+256 IPLMWSFFKR
-266 LILLGLI
+266 LILLWLI
-273 TTMGSGVV
+273 TTMWSGVV
-281 KWAGID
+281 KWAWID

-302 AAKGLPSPTQA
+302 AAKWLPSPTQA
-313 KGDLGAGARDGY
+313 KWDLWAGARDWY

-335 KNGKT
+335 KNWKT
-340 PSWVQKVYDGV
+340 PSWVQKVYDWV
-351 EKGGKKVV
+351 EKGWKKVV
-359 KTAQEGAMY
+359 KTAQEWAMY
-368 FGNKVTELFDGNANL
+368 FWNKVTELFDGNANL
-383 LKSKNEK
+383 LIKNEK

-395 SEEFGTIL
+395 SEEFWTIL

-423 AETGFGD
+423 AETGFWD
-430 LKKYFSEGTNKS
+430 LKKYFSEETNKA
-442 LLKGVPDEKKKERE
+442 LFKWVPDEKREERE

-462 VLQICKKGELLGD
+462 VLQICKKWELLWD
-475 EALIGNVFLGE
+475 EALIWNVFLWE
-486 DYNSWLGEKEY
+486 DYNSWLWEKEY
-497 IKDNFLDDEIKKLTS
+497 IKDNSLDDEIKKLTS
-512 EINDEDV
+512 KIKDKDV
-519 KNEVMGMS
+519 KNEVMWMA
-527 GVLFLNTPDEAISK
+527 GVLLRTSPEEAIKQLNSINEK
-541 LKNIQTN
+541 TN
-548 NPNDKQK
+548 KEDKQK
-555 IEEIIEI
+555 IEKIIEI

-577 NIKEIPSGGASE
+577 NIKEIPSGWASE

-621 SKIYFEKDLLLLKG
+621 SKIYFEKDLLLLKW
-635 IPTGYKFDEPNLG
+635 IPTGYKFDEPNLW

-675 KIGNLPT
+675 KIWNLPT
-682 DGGNLDKFY
+682 DWWNLDKFY

-734 FSGNLDNLSYE
+734 FSWNLDNLSYE

-809 KEICGKIYK
+809 KEICWKIYK

-833 GSNTVSRYKELENRM
+833 WSNTVSRYKELENRM
-848 KIIYG
+848 KII
-853 DNYTFGAEG
+853 DSDTTFWADEI
-862 VSTALLGLKIY
+862 SAALLGLKIY
-873 FDKVTGDVKQEVV
+873 FDKVTWDVKQEVV

-897 LEQAGLLDSYKVFYD
+897 LEQAWLLDSYKVFYD

-935 ISGIIDSIRI
+935 ISWIIDSIRI

-968 YKNFTKELE
+968 YKSFTKKLE
-977 DFGKKEIKI
+977 DFWEKEIKI

>member
-1 MAYRNKDG
+1 MAYRNKDW
-9 EGIGQDWFVE
+9 EWIGQDWFVE

-24 NFDSGRRRNILT
+24 NFDSWRRRNILT

-54 GVEKNI
+54 WVEKNI

-66 ELIPLRKGMSVEQM
+66 ELIPLRKWMSVEQM

-99 GKQTYEE
+99 WKQTYEE

-119 ETYKVNGISVRDQEL
+119 ETYKVNWISVRDQEL
-134 ILYSLRNL
+134 ILHSLRNL
-142 RKGSWMYN
+142 RKWSWMYN

-202 AGPRE
+202 AWPRE

-215 IAKGEIPVGEGL
+215 IANWEISVWEWL

-241 IMLIFGIFPDELKSK
+241 IMLIFWIFPDELKSK
-256 IPLMGSFFKR
+256 IPLMWSFFKR
-266 LILLGLI
+266 LILLWLI
-273 TTMGSGVV
+273 TTMWSGVV
-281 KWAGID
+281 KWAWID

-302 AAKGLPSPTQA
+302 AANWLPSPTQA
-313 KGDLGAGARDGY
+313 KWDLWAGARDWY

-335 KNGKT
+335 KNWKT
-340 PSWVQKVYDGV
+340 PSWVQKVYDWV
-351 EKGGKKVV
+351 EKGWKKVV
-359 KTAQEGAMY
+359 KTAQEWAMY
-368 FGNKVTELFDGNANL
+368 FWNKVTELFDGNANL

-395 SEEFGTIL
+395 SEEFWTIL
-403 PIVSNDEIFPK
+403 PIVSNDEVFPK

-423 AETGFGD
+423 AETGFWD
-430 LKKYFSEGTNKS
+430 LKKYFSEETNKS
-442 LLKGVPDEKKKERE
+442 LLKWVPDEKRKERE

-462 VLQICKKGELLGD
+462 VLQICKKWELLWD
-475 EALIGNVFLGE
+475 EALIWNVFLWE
-486 DYNSWLGEKEY
+486 DYNSLLWEKEY
-497 IKDNFLDDEIKKLTS
+497 IKDNSLDDEIKKLTS
-512 EINDEDV
+512 KINDKDV
-519 KNEVMGMS
+519 KNEVMWMS

-555 IEEIIEI
+555 IEEIKNI

-567 DFDNE
+567 DFDNGV
-572 IKYLE
+572 KSLE
-577 NIKEIPSGGASE
+577 
-589 ISKKIIELED
+589 KIQTVWWIHMINEQLQRIQTE
-599 KRAKLFNKYK
+599 RANLFNKYRTN
-609 ASKLASNLRKEY
+609 LAVWLKEQY
-621 SKIYFEKDLLLLKG
+621 NKIYNEKDKLLLNLV
-635 IPTGYKFDEPNLG
+635 PSNSTVDEPNLW
-648 KDFYPSMEAQYRK
+648 KEWYPTINAHDRK
-661 ELFIDKEKIDEAYS
+661 ELLNDKEELDINFPKIWE
-675 KIGNLPT
+675 LPT
-682 DGGNLDKFY
+682 DWWNLDSFY
-691 SYFSE
+691 LYFTDETAISLKNILEISE
-696 ELAKNLEEILKIS
+696 KYAKRELKIDWLTEKEGNYEFDWKEWEKISNEDKLTVEILLKYTEIKNKI
-709 KKYEQ
+709 E
-714 REKTI
+714 
-719 TGLEGKTV
+719 
-727 DNIIFYE
+727 IF
-734 FSGNLDNLSYE
+734 
-745 EQFIVDILFKYNEAQ
+745 
-760 KRIEDVKNTID
+760 KNTVE
-771 NLKNGDIETI
+771 NLKNRDVEEINKFKETLKNDSE
-781 NNLKKELD
+781 NNL
-789 ENSKNAI
+789 
-796 NFQANRKNYEEKI
+796 NFFREKISNYENKI
-809 KEICGKIYK
+809 KEICWKIYK
-818 NKLPDNFSEIWNWIN
+818 NKLPDNFSEIWDWVNW
-833 GSNTVSRYKELENRM
+833 SNTVSRYKELENRM

-853 DNYTFGAEG
+853 ENYTFWAEG

-873 FDKVTGDVKQEVV
+873 FDKVTWDVKQEVV

-897 LEQAGLLDSYKVFYD
+897 LEQAWLLDSYKVFYD

-935 ISGIIDSIRI
+935 ISWIIDSIRI

-968 YKNFTKELE
+968 YKSFTKKLE
-977 DFGKKEIKI
+977 DFWEKEIKI

>member
-1 MAYRNKDG
+1 MAYRNKDW
-9 EGIGQDWFVE
+9 EWIGQDWFVE

-24 NFDSGRRRNILT
+24 NFDSWRRRNILT

-54 GVEKNI
+54 WVEKNI

-66 ELIPLRKGMSVEQM
+66 ELIPLRKWMSVEQM

-99 GKQTYEE
+99 WKQTYEE

-119 ETYKVNGISVRDQEL
+119 ETYKINWISVRDQEL

-142 RKGSWMYN
+142 RKWSWMYN

-187 NYKNSPQFKNDLAEN
+187 NYKNSPQFKKDWNEN
-202 AGPRE
+202 AWPRE

-215 IAKGEIPVGEGL
+215 IAKWEIPVWEWL

-241 IMLIFGIFPDELKSK
+241 IMLIFWIFPDELKSK
-256 IPLMGSFFKR
+256 IPLMWSFFKR
-266 LILLGLI
+266 LILLWLI
-273 TTMGSGVV
+273 TTMWSGVV
-281 KWAGID
+281 KWAWID

-302 AAKGLPSPTQA
+302 AAKWLPSPTQA
-313 KGDLGAGARDGY
+313 KWDLWAGARDWY

-335 KNGKT
+335 KNWKT
-340 PSWVQKVYDGV
+340 PSWVQKVYDWV
-351 EKGGKKVV
+351 EKGWKKVF
-359 KTAQEGAMY
+359 KTAQEWAMY
-368 FGNKVTELFDGNANL
+368 FWNKVTELFDGNANL

-390 TLAVP
+390 AVP
-395 SEEFGTIL
+395 SEEFWTIL

-423 AETGFGD
+423 AEKGFWN
-430 LKKYFSEGTNKS
+430 LKKYFSEETNKS
-442 LLKGVPDEKKKERE
+442 LLKWVPDEKRKERE

-462 VLQICKKGELLGD
+462 VLQICKKWELLWD
-475 EALIGNVFLGE
+475 EALIWNVFLWE
-486 DYNSWLGEKEY
+486 DYNSLLWEKEY

-512 EINDEDV
+512 KINDKDV
-519 KNEVMGMS
+519 KNEVMWMS

-555 IEEIIEI
+555 IEEIKNI

-567 DFDNE
+567 DFDNGV
-572 IKYLE
+572 KSLE
-577 NIKEIPSGGASE
+577 KIQTVWWIPVINE
-589 ISKKIIELED
+589 QLQRIQTE
-599 KRAKLFNKYK
+599 RANLFNKYRTN
-609 ASKLASNLRKEY
+609 LAVWLKEQY
-621 SKIYFEKDLLLLKG
+621 NKIYNEKDKLLLNLV
-635 IPTGYKFDEPNLG
+635 PSNFTVDEPNLW
-648 KDFYPSMEAQYRK
+648 KEWYPTINAHDRK
-661 ELFIDKEKIDEAYS
+661 ELLNDKEKLDINFS
-675 KIGNLPT
+675 KIWELPT
-682 DGGNLDKFY
+682 DWWNLDSFY
-691 SYFSE
+691 LYLTDETAISLKNILEISE
-696 ELAKNLEEILKIS
+696 KYAKRELKIDWLTEKEGNYEFDWKEWEKISDEDKLTVEILLKYTEIKNKI
-709 KKYEQ
+709 E
-714 REKTI
+714 
-719 TGLEGKTV
+719 
-727 DNIIFYE
+727 IF
-734 FSGNLDNLSYE
+734 
-745 EQFIVDILFKYNEAQ
+745 
-760 KRIEDVKNTID
+760 KNTVE
-771 NLKNGDIETI
+771 NLKNRDVEEINKFKETLKNDSE
-781 NNLKKELD
+781 NNPNFFR
-789 ENSKNAI
+789 ENISD
-796 NFQANRKNYEEKI
+796 YENKI
-809 KEICGKIYK
+809 KEICWKIYK
-818 NKLPDNFSEIWNWIN
+818 NKLPDNFSEIWDWVNW
-833 GSNTVSRYKELENRM
+833 SNTVSRYKELENRM

-853 DNYTFGAEG
+853 DNYTFWAEG

-873 FDKVTGDVKQEVV
+873 FDKVTWDVKQEVV

-897 LEQAGLLDSYKVFYD
+897 LEQAWLLDSYKVFYD

-935 ISGIIDSIRI
+935 ISWIIDSIRI

-968 YKNFTKELE
+968 YKSFTKKLE
-977 DFGKKEIKI
+977 DFWEKEIKI

>member
-1 MAYRNKDG
+1 MAYRNKDW
-9 EGIGQDWFVE
+9 EWIGQDWFVE

-24 NFDSGRRRNILT
+24 NFDSWRRRNILT

-54 GVEKNI
+54 WVEKNI

-66 ELIPLRKGMSVEQM
+66 ELIPLKKWMSVEQM

-99 GKQTYEE
+99 WKQTYEE

-119 ETYKVNGISVRDQEL
+119 ETYKVNWISVRDQEL

-142 RKGSWMYN
+142 RKWSWMYN

-187 NYKNSPQFKNDLAEN
+187 NYKNSPQFKKDWNEN
-202 AGPRE
+202 AWPRE

-215 IAKGEIPVGEGL
+215 IAKWEIPVWEWL

-241 IMLIFGIFPDELKSK
+241 IMLIFWIFPDELKSK
-256 IPLMGSFFKR
+256 IPLMWSFFKR
-266 LILLGLI
+266 LILLWLI
-273 TTMGSGVV
+273 TTMWSGVV
-281 KWAGID
+281 KWAWID

-302 AAKGLPSPTQA
+302 AAKWLPSPTQA
-313 KGDLGAGARDGY
+313 KWDLWAGARDWY

-335 KNGKT
+335 KNWKT
-340 PSWVQKVYDGV
+340 PSWVQKVYDWV
-351 EKGGKKVV
+351 EKGWKKVF
-359 KTAQEGAMY
+359 KTAQEWAMY
-368 FGNKVTELFDGNANL
+368 FWNKVTELFDGNANL

-390 TLAVP
+390 AVP
-395 SEEFGTIL
+395 SEEFWTIL

-423 AETGFGD
+423 AEKGFWN
-430 LKKYFSEGTNKS
+430 LKKYFSEETNKS
-442 LLKGVPDEKKKERE
+442 LLKWVPDEKRKERE

-462 VLQICKKGELLGD
+462 VLQICKKWELLWD
-475 EALIGNVFLGE
+475 EALIWNVFLWE
-486 DYNSWLGEKEY
+486 DYNSLLWEKEY

-512 EINDEDV
+512 KINDKDV
-519 KNEVMGMS
+519 KNEVMWMS

-555 IEEIIEI
+555 IEEIKNI

-567 DFDNE
+567 DFDNGV
-572 IKYLE
+572 KSLE
-577 NIKEIPSGGASE
+577 KIQTVWWIPVINE
-589 ISKKIIELED
+589 QLQRIQTE
-599 KRAKLFNKYK
+599 RANLFNKYRTN
-609 ASKLASNLRKEY
+609 LAVWLKEQY
-621 SKIYFEKDLLLLKG
+621 NKIYNEKDKLLLNLV
-635 IPTGYKFDEPNLG
+635 PSNFTVDEPNLW
-648 KDFYPSMEAQYRK
+648 KEWYPTINAHDRK
-661 ELFIDKEKIDEAYS
+661 ELLNDKEELDINFPKIWE
-675 KIGNLPT
+675 LPT
-682 DGGNLDKFY
+682 DWWNLDSFY
-691 SYFSE
+691 LYFTDETAISLKNILEISE
-696 ELAKNLEEILKIS
+696 KYAKRELKIDWLTEKEGNYEFDWKEWEKISNEDKLTVEILLKYTEIKNKI
-709 KKYEQ
+709 E
-714 REKTI
+714 
-719 TGLEGKTV
+719 
-727 DNIIFYE
+727 IF
-734 FSGNLDNLSYE
+734 
-745 EQFIVDILFKYNEAQ
+745 
-760 KRIEDVKNTID
+760 KNTVE
-771 NLKNGDIETI
+771 NLKNRDVEEINKFKETLKNDSE
-781 NNLKKELD
+781 NNL
-789 ENSKNAI
+789 
-796 NFQANRKNYEEKI
+796 NFFREKISNYENKI
-809 KEICGKIYK
+809 KEICWKIYK
-818 NKLPDNFSEIWNWIN
+818 NKLPDNFSEIWDWVNW
-833 GSNTVSRYKELENRM
+833 SNTVSRYKELENRM

-853 DNYTFGAEG
+853 DNYTFWAEG

-873 FDKVTGDVKQEVV
+873 FDKVTWDVKQEVV

-897 LEQAGLLDSYKVFYD
+897 LEQAWLLDSYKVFYD

-935 ISGIIDSIRI
+935 ISWIIDSIRI

-968 YKNFTKELE
+968 YKSFTKKLE
-977 DFGKKEIKI
+977 DFWEKEIKI

>member
-1 MAYRNKDG
+1 MAYRNKDW
-9 EGIGQDWFVE
+9 EWIGQDWFVE

-24 NFDSGRRRNILT
+24 NFDSWRRRNILT

-54 GVEKNI
+54 WVEKNI

-66 ELIPLRKGMSVEQM
+66 ELIPLRKWMSVEQM

-99 GKQTYEE
+99 WKQTYEE

-119 ETYKVNGISVRDQEL
+119 ETYKINWISVRDQEL

-142 RKGSWMYN
+142 RKWSWMYN

-187 NYKNSPQFKNDLAEN
+187 NYKNSPQFKKDWNEN
-202 AGPRE
+202 AWPRE

-215 IAKGEIPVGEGL
+215 IAKWEIPVWEWL

-241 IMLIFGIFPDELKSK
+241 IMLIFWIFPDELKSK
-256 IPLMGSFFKR
+256 IPLMWSFFKR
-266 LILLGLI
+266 LILLWLI
-273 TTMGSGVV
+273 TTMWSGVV
-281 KWAGID
+281 KWAWID

-302 AAKGLPSPTQA
+302 AAKWLPSPTQA
-313 KGDLGAGARDGY
+313 KWDLWAGARDWY

-335 KNGKT
+335 KNWKT
-340 PSWVQKVYDGV
+340 PSWVQKVYDWV
-351 EKGGKKVV
+351 EKGWKKVF
-359 KTAQEGAMY
+359 KTAQEWAMY
-368 FGNKVTELFDGNANL
+368 FWNKVTELFDGNANL

-390 TLAVP
+390 AVP
-395 SEEFGTIL
+395 SEEFWTIL

-423 AETGFGD
+423 AEKGFWN
-430 LKKYFSEGTNKS
+430 LKKYFSEETNKS
-442 LLKGVPDEKKKERE
+442 LLKWVPDEKRKERE

-462 VLQICKKGELLGD
+462 VLQICKKWELLWD
-475 EALIGNVFLGE
+475 EALIWNVFLWE
-486 DYNSWLGEKEY
+486 DYNSLLWEKEY

-512 EINDEDV
+512 KINDKDV
-519 KNEVMGMS
+519 KNEVMWMS

-555 IEEIIEI
+555 IEEIKNI

-567 DFDNE
+567 DFDNGV
-572 IKYLE
+572 KSLE
-577 NIKEIPSGGASE
+577 KIQTVWWIPVINE
-589 ISKKIIELED
+589 QLQRIQTE
-599 KRAKLFNKYK
+599 RANLFNKYRTN
-609 ASKLASNLRKEY
+609 LAVWLKEQY
-621 SKIYFEKDLLLLKG
+621 NKIYNEKDKLLLNLV
-635 IPTGYKFDEPNLG
+635 PSNFTVDEPNLW
-648 KDFYPSMEAQYRK
+648 KEWYPTINAHDRK
-661 ELFIDKEKIDEAYS
+661 ELLNDKEKLDINFS
-675 KIGNLPT
+675 KIWELPT
-682 DGGNLDKFY
+682 DWWNLDSFY
-691 SYFSE
+691 LYLTDETAISLKNILEISE
-696 ELAKNLEEILKIS
+696 KYAKRELKIDWLTEKEGNYEFDWKEWEKISDEDKLTVEILLKYTEIKNKI
-709 KKYEQ
+709 E
-714 REKTI
+714 
-719 TGLEGKTV
+719 
-727 DNIIFYE
+727 IF
-734 FSGNLDNLSYE
+734 
-745 EQFIVDILFKYNEAQ
+745 
-760 KRIEDVKNTID
+760 KNTVE
-771 NLKNGDIETI
+771 NLKNRDVEEINKFKETLKNDSE
-781 NNLKKELD
+781 NNPNFFR
-789 ENSKNAI
+789 ENISD
-796 NFQANRKNYEEKI
+796 YENKI
-809 KEICGKIYK
+809 KEICWKIYK

-833 GSNTVSRYKELENRM
+833 WSNTVSRYKELENRM
-848 KIIYG
+848 KIISS
-853 DNYTFGAEG
+853 DTTFWADEI
-862 VSTALLGLKIY
+862 SEALLGLKIY
-873 FDKVTGDVKQEVV
+873 FDKVTWDVKQEVV

-897 LEQAGLLDSYKVFYD
+897 LEQAWLLDSYKVFYD

-935 ISGIIDSIRI
+935 ISWIIDSIRI

-968 YKNFTKELE
+968 YKSFTKKLE
-977 DFGKKEIKI
+977 DFWVKEIKI

>member
-1 MAYRNKDG
+1 MAYRNKDW
-9 EGIGQDWFVE
+9 EWIGQDWFVE

-24 NFDSGRRRNILT
+24 NFDSWRRRNILT

-54 GVEKNI
+54 WVEKNI

-66 ELIPLRKGMSVEQM
+66 ELIPLRKWMSVEQM

-99 GKQTYEE
+99 WKQTYEE

-119 ETYKVNGISVRDQEL
+119 ETYKVNWISVRDQEL

-142 RKGSWMYN
+142 RKWSWMYN

-187 NYKNSPQFKNDLAEN
+187 NYKNSPQFKKDWNEN
-202 AGPRE
+202 AWPRE

-215 IAKGEIPVGEGL
+215 IAKWEIPVWEWL

-241 IMLIFGIFPDELKSK
+241 IMLIFWIFPDELKSK
-256 IPLMGSFFKR
+256 IPLMWSFFKR
-266 LILLGLI
+266 LILLWLI
-273 TTMGSGVV
+273 TTMWSGVV
-281 KWAGID
+281 KWAWID

-302 AAKGLPSPTQA
+302 AAKWLPSPTQA
-313 KGDLGAGARDGY
+313 KWDLWAGARDWY

-335 KNGKT
+335 KNWKT
-340 PSWVQKVYDGV
+340 PSWVQKVYDWV
-351 EKGGKKVV
+351 EKGWKKVV
-359 KTAQEGAMY
+359 KTAQEWAMY
-368 FGNKVTELFDGNANL
+368 FWNKVTELFDGNANL

-395 SEEFGTIL
+395 SEEFWTIL

-423 AETGFGD
+423 AETDFWD

-442 LLKGVPDEKKKERE
+442 LLKWVPDEKKKERE

-462 VLQICKKGELLGD
+462 VLQICKKWELLWD
-475 EALIGNVFLGE
+475 EALIWNVFLWE
-486 DYNSWLGEKEY
+486 DYNSWLWEKEY

-512 EINDEDV
+512 EINDKDV
-519 KNEVMGMS
+519 KNEVMWMS

-555 IEEIIEI
+555 IEKIIEI

-567 DFDNE
+567 DFDNGV
-572 IKYLE
+572 KSLE
-577 NIKEIPSGGASE
+577 
-589 ISKKIIELED
+589 KIQTVWWIHMINEQLQRIQTE
-599 KRAKLFNKYK
+599 RANLFNKYRTN
-609 ASKLASNLRKEY
+609 LAVWLKEQY
-621 SKIYFEKDLLLLKG
+621 NKIYNEKDKLLLNLV
-635 IPTGYKFDEPNLG
+635 PSNFTVDEPNLW
-648 KDFYPSMEAQYRK
+648 KEWYPTINAHDRK
-661 ELFIDKEKIDEAYS
+661 ELLNDKENLDINFPKIWE
-675 KIGNLPT
+675 LPT
-682 DGGNLDKFY
+682 DWWNLDSFY
-691 SYFSE
+691 LYFTDETAISLKNILEISE
-696 ELAKNLEEILKIS
+696 KYAKRELEIDWLTEKEGNYEFDWKKWEEISNEDKLTVEILLKYTEI
-709 KKYEQ
+709 KNKIE
-714 REKTI
+714 
-719 TGLEGKTV
+719 
-727 DNIIFYE
+727 IF
-734 FSGNLDNLSYE
+734 
-745 EQFIVDILFKYNEAQ
+745 
-760 KRIEDVKNTID
+760 KNTVE
-771 NLKNGDIETI
+771 NLKNRDVEEINKLKETLKNDSE
-781 NNLKKELD
+781 NNPNFFR
-789 ENSKNAI
+789 ENIS
-796 NFQANRKNYEEKI
+796 NYENKI
-809 KEICGKIYK
+809 KEICWKIYK

-833 GSNTVSRYKELENRM
+833 WSNTVSRYKELENRM

-853 DNYTFGAEG
+853 DNYTFWAEG

-873 FDKVTGDVKQEVV
+873 FDKVTWDVKQEVV
-886 IGLNN
+886 IELKD

-897 LEQAGLLDSYKVFYD
+897 LEQAWLLDSYKVFYD

-935 ISGIIDSIRI
+935 ISWIIDSIRI
-945 VNKEIKKE
+945 VNKEIKRE
-953 ENKNMNGDHNSFKNQ
+953 ENKNMNGDHNSFKDQ
-968 YKNFTKELE
+968 YKTFTEKLK
-977 DFGKKEIKI
+977 DFWEKEIKI

>member
-1 MAYRNKDG
+1 MAYRNKDW
-9 EGIGQDWFVE
+9 EWIGQDWFVE

-24 NFDSGRRRNILT
+24 NFDSWRRRNILT

-54 GVEKNI
+54 WVEKNI

-66 ELIPLRKGMSVEQM
+66 ELIPLKKWMSVEQM

-99 GKQTYEE
+99 WKQTYEE

-119 ETYKVNGISVRDQEL
+119 ETYKVNWISVRDQEL
-134 ILYSLRNL
+134 ILHSLRNL
-142 RKGSWMYN
+142 RKWSWMYN

-202 AGPRE
+202 AWPRE

-215 IAKGEIPVGEGL
+215 IANWEISVWEWL

-241 IMLIFGIFPDELKSK
+241 IMLIFWIFPDELKSK
-256 IPLMGSFFKR
+256 IPLMWSFFKR
-266 LILLGLI
+266 LILLWLI
-273 TTMGSGVV
+273 TTMWSGVV
-281 KWAGID
+281 KWAWID

-302 AAKGLPSPTQA
+302 AAKWLPSPTQA
-313 KGDLGAGARDGY
+313 KWDLWAGARDWY

-335 KNGKT
+335 KNWKT
-340 PSWVQKVYDGV
+340 PSWVQKVYDWV
-351 EKGGKKVV
+351 EKGWKKVV
-359 KTAQEGAMY
+359 KTAQEWAMY
-368 FGNKVTELFDGNANL
+368 FWNKVTELFDGNANL

-395 SEEFGTIL
+395 SEEFWTIL

-423 AETGFGD
+423 AETGFWD

-442 LLKGVPDEKKKERE
+442 LLKWVPDEKRKERE

-462 VLQICKKGELLGD
+462 VLQICKKWELLWD
-475 EALIGNVFLGE
+475 EALIWNVFLWE
-486 DYNSWLGEKEY
+486 DYNSWLWEKEY
-497 IKDNFLDDEIKKLTS
+497 IKDNFLDNEIKKLTN
-512 EINDEDV
+512 EINDKDV
-519 KNEVMGMS
+519 KDEVMWMS
-527 GVLFLNTPDEAISK
+527 GVFFLNTPDEAISK

-555 IEEIIEI
+555 IEEIKNI

-567 DFDNE
+567 DFDNGV
-572 IKYLE
+572 KSLE
-577 NIKEIPSGGASE
+577 
-589 ISKKIIELED
+589 KIQTVWWIHMINEQLQRIQTE
-599 KRAKLFNKYK
+599 RANLFNKYRTN
-609 ASKLASNLRKEY
+609 LAVWLKEQY
-621 SKIYFEKDLLLLKG
+621 NKIYNEKDKLLLNLVPSNFTVDELNLWKEWY
-635 IPTGYKFDEPNLG
+635 PTINAHD
-648 KDFYPSMEAQYRK
+648 RK
-661 ELFIDKEKIDEAYS
+661 ELLNDKENLDINFPKIWE
-675 KIGNLPT
+675 LPT
-682 DGGNLDKFY
+682 DWWNLDSFY
-691 SYFSE
+691 LYFTDETAISLKNILEISE
-696 ELAKNLEEILKIS
+696 KYAKRELEIDWLTEKEGNYEFDWKKWEEISNEDKLTVEILLKYTEI
-709 KKYEQ
+709 KNKIE
-714 REKTI
+714 
-719 TGLEGKTV
+719 
-727 DNIIFYE
+727 IF
-734 FSGNLDNLSYE
+734 
-745 EQFIVDILFKYNEAQ
+745 
-760 KRIEDVKNTID
+760 KNTVE
-771 NLKNGDIETI
+771 NLKNRDVEEINKLKETLKNDSE
-781 NNLKKELD
+781 NNPNFFR
-789 ENSKNAI
+789 ENIS
-796 NFQANRKNYEEKI
+796 NYENKI
-809 KEICGKIYK
+809 KEICWKIYK

-833 GSNTVSRYKELENRM
+833 WSNTVSRYKELENRM

-853 DNYTFGAEG
+853 DNYTFWAEG

-873 FDKVTGDVKQEVV
+873 FDKVTWDVKQEVV
-886 IGLNN
+886 IELKD

-897 LEQAGLLDSYKVFYD
+897 LEQAWLLDSYKVFYD

-935 ISGIIDSIRI
+935 ISWIIDSIRI
-945 VNKEIKKE
+945 VNKEIKRE
-953 ENKNMNGDHNSFKNQ
+953 ENKNMNGDHNSFKDQ
-968 YKNFTKELE
+968 YKTFTEKLK
-977 DFGKKEIKI
+977 DFWEKEIKI